1 MLKLNFPAFKILI
14 KNKDN
19 KSHIFD
25 VLRKKFVVLTPE
37 EWVRQHVVNFLIKK
51 NISKNHI
58 AIEKRILIN
67 NLTKRFDVLVYDRN
81 GEVLLLIEC
90 KAPKVN
96 LNQKVFDQIALY
108 NMSVNSRFLM
118 LTNGLDHYFC
128 FMNYKLKNYEFLKDI
143 PKCNYK

>member
-1 MLKLNFPAFKILI
+1 MLKLNFPEFKILI

-37 EWVRQHVVNFLIKK
+37 EWVRQHVINFLIEN

-96 LNQKVFDQIALY
+96 LNQKVFDQVSIY
-108 NMSVNSRFLM
+108 NQHLDSKFLM
-118 LTNGLDHYFC
+118 ITNGLSHFY
-128 FMNYKLKNYEFLKDI
+128 LKVDKKNKKYIFLNKF
-143 PKCNYK
+143 PL

>member
-1 MLKLNFPAFKILI
+1 MLKLNFPEFKILI

-37 EWVRQHVVNFLIKK
+37 EWVRQHVVNFLIEN

-96 LNQKVFDQIALY
+96 LNQKVFDQVSIY
-108 NMSVNSRFLM
+108 NQHLNSKFLM
-118 LTNGLDHYFC
+118 ITNGLTHFY
-128 FMNYKLKNYEFLKDI
+128 LKVDKKNKKYVFLNKF
-143 PKCNYK
+143 PL

>member
-1 MLKLNFPAFKILI
+1 MLKLNFPEFKILI

-37 EWVRQHVVNFLIKK
+37 EWVRQHVVNFLIKN

-96 LNQKVFDQIALY
+96 LNQKVFDQVSIY
-108 NMSVNSRFLM
+108 NQHLNSKFLM
-118 LTNGLDHYFC
+118 ITNGLSHFY
-128 FMNYKLKNYEFLKDI
+128 LKVDKKNKKYVFLNKF
-143 PKCNYK
+143 PL

>member
-96 LNQKVFDQIALY
+96 LNQKVFDQVSIY
-108 NMSVNSRFLM
+108 NQHLNSKFLM
-118 LTNGLDHYFC
+118 ITNGLSHFY
-128 FMNYKLKNYEFLKDI
+128 LKVDKKNKKYVFLNKF
-143 PKCNYK
+143 PL

>member
-25 VLRKKFVVLTPE
+25 VLRKKFVLLTPE

-96 LNQKVFDQIALY
+96 LNQKVFDQVSIY
-108 NMSVNSRFLM
+108 NQHLNSKFLM
-118 LTNGLDHYFC
+118 ITNGLSHFY
-128 FMNYKLKNYEFLKDI
+128 LKVDKKNKKYVFLNKF
-143 PKCNYK
+143 PL

>member
-67 NLTKRFDVLVYDRN
+67 NLKKRFDVLVYDRN

-96 LNQKVFDQIALY
+96 LNQKVFDQVSIY
-108 NMSVNSRFLM
+108 NQHLNSKFLM
-118 LTNGLDHYFC
+118 ITNGLSHFY
-128 FMNYKLKNYEFLKDI
+128 LKVDKKNKKYVFLNKF
-143 PKCNYK
+143 PL

>member
-1 MLKLNFPAFKILI
+1 MLKLNFPEFKILI

-37 EWVRQHVVNFLIKK
+37 EWVRQHVINFLIEN

-96 LNQKVFDQIALY
+96 LNQKVFDQVSIY
-108 NMSVNSRFLM
+108 NQHLNSKFLM
-118 LTNGLDHYFC
+118 ITNGLSHFY
-128 FMNYKLKNYEFLKDI
+128 LKVDKKNKKYVFLNKF
-143 PKCNYK
+143 PL

>member
-1 MLKLNFPAFKILI
+1 MLKLNFPEFKILI

-37 EWVRQHVVNFLIKK
+37 EWVRQHVINFLIDN

-96 LNQKVFDQIALY
+96 LNQKVFDQVSIY
-108 NMSVNSRFLM
+108 NQHLNSKFLM
-118 LTNGLDHYFC
+118 ITNGLSHFY
-128 FMNYKLKNYEFLKDI
+128 LKVDKKNKKYVFLNKF
-143 PKCNYK
+143 PL

>member
-1 MLKLNFPAFKILI
+1 MLKLNFPEFKILI

-37 EWVRQHVVNFLIKK
+37 EWVRQHVVNFLIEN

-90 KAPKVN
+90 KSPKVN
-96 LNQKVFDQIALY
+96 LNQKVFDQVSIY
-108 NMSVNSRFLM
+108 NQHLNSKFLM
-118 LTNGLDHYFC
+118 ITNGLSHFY
-128 FMNYKLKNYEFLKDI
+128 LKVDKKNKKYVFLNKF
-143 PKCNYK
+143 PL